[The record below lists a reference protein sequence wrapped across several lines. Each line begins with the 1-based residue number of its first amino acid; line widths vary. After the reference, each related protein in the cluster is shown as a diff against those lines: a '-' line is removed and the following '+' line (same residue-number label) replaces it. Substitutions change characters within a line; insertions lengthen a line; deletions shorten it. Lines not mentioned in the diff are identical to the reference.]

1 MNQAE
6 LVAYFTVLGVFEPNS
21 TVAWLGD
28 CVVFVRKNCV
38 LVFSADRTKS
48 TRLNYPVSLEKL
60 KEVIYEPS

>member
-6 LVAYFTVLGVFEPNS
+6 LVAYFTVLGVFEPNY
-21 TVAWLGD
+21 TGAWFAD
-28 CVVFVRKNCV
+28 CAVFVRENYV
-38 LVFSADRTKS
+38 RVIRANHAKS

>member
-1 MNQAE
+1 MNYAE

-21 TVAWLGD
+21 TGAWFAN
-28 CVVFVRKNCV
+28 CVVFVHENYVRVIRANH
-38 LVFSADRTKS
+38 TKS

>member
-21 TVAWLGD
+21 TDAWFAN
-28 CVVFVRKNCV
+28 CVVFVHENYVRV
-38 LVFSADRTKS
+38 ISANHTKS

-60 KEVIYEPS
+60 KELIYEPS